1 MLPHPYPHFME
12 RNDNKKFIPP
22 RNTNDMTRLLVREI
36 KDTRVGLYID
46 AANLY
51 HASHTAKLHID
62 YLNMIEWFKKNC
74 KLKKVNFYTAYDPE
88 EPKQLEFIHDLEK
101 AGYHVVKKP
110 LKVFDTT
117 KKGNMDIEIA
127 VDALI
132 DQNTYD
138 VLILM
143 SGDGDFGYL
152 MQALDRLGKK
162 TIVIGVGGFTSFEL
176 HNEVDNYYFF
186 NRIREVWSNLK
197 SRKPVKELGL
207 EAMSDKKA
215 MPFKSNDEILTTPKK
230 QSKVS
235 TKRIETNS
243 QPNSDQIKKPS
254 KNSQQKPSHFH
265 KQQPQ
270 SKQSTHPKIAQLRKQ
285 KMTPRRES
293 NMTFEEGFISL
304 N

>member
-1 MLPHPYPHFME
+1 ME

-36 KDTRVGLYID
+36 KDSRVGLYID

-62 YLNMIEWFKKNC
+62 YINMIEWFKKNC

-186 NRIREVWSNLK
+186 NRIREVWSNAK
-197 SRKPVKELGL
+197 SRKPVKEMNL
-207 EAMSDKKA
+207 ESMTDKQA
-215 MPFKSNDEILTTPKK
+215 MPFKSNEEKLSTPKRQPRKLAKTGDLEQKSTLDRPQKPISNSTRKPPHNKK
-230 QSKVS
+230 QS
-235 TKRIETNS
+235 
-243 QPNSDQIKKPS
+243 QDQ
-254 KNSQQKPSHFH
+254 
-265 KQQPQ
+265 
-270 SKQSTHPKIAQLRKQ
+270 KQSTHPKLAQLRQQ
-285 KMTPRRES
+285 KMTPKRDS
-293 NMTFEEGFISL
+293 SSTFEEGFIFL

>member
-1 MLPHPYPHFME
+1 ME

-62 YLNMIEWFKKNC
+62 YLNMIEWFKKSC

-186 NRIREVWSNLK
+186 NRIREVWSNIK

-215 MPFKSNDEILTTPKK
+215 MPFKSNEEKQTTQTK
-230 QSKVS
+230 QSKTP
-235 TKRIETNS
+235 TKTNNVEKKPTLERPQKSITNS
-243 QPNSDQIKKPS
+243 PKKP
-254 KNSQQKPSHFH
+254 QHAR

-270 SKQSTHPKIAQLRKQ
+270 QKQSTHPKLAQLRQQ
-285 KMTPRRES
+285 KMTPKRES
-293 NMTFEEGFISL
+293 SSTYEEGFISL